1 MTETEHPKGELEHP
15 IYRTSP
21 ERGAKM
27 LAIMLGIMIVGG
39 VIFFSMWDFWIS
51 GPAPV
56 VQMRN
61 AAAPE
66 APAAVLTGKDIPV
79 SLSFIESD
87 DFRTLAFNA
96 LPGDPDN
103 NPTIQ
108 ASVGDKIIFDVVN
121 DGKSFHAFGVTAE
134 EEGISGIISGTDVAS
149 GSNPLKP
156 DEGGTSE
163 FIPAEEGTYY
173 YICTVLGH
181 REQGMVG
188 KIIVGAAEAAAPS
201 GKAAAPTGVSH
212 VFELNFIESDDFRTL
227 AFNALPGEEG
237 NNPEIRVNSGDE
249 VTITTANNGKS
260 FHSFGVVSNPEDPN
274 SVVWNSAIAAAT
286 NPLKPGESGDVT
298 FIAGAP
304 GTYYYICTVPGHSF
318 QGMQGTFIVE

>member
-1 MTETEHPKGELEHP
+1 MAETEHPKGELEHP
-15 IYRTSP
+15 IFRTSP
-21 ERGAKM
+21 ERATKM
-27 LAIMLGIMIVGG
+27 MIIMLSIVIVGG

-51 GPAPV
+51 SPAPV
-56 VQMRN
+56 VQMRS
-61 AAAPE
+61 AAVSQ
-66 APAAVLTGKDIPV
+66 APAAVSTGEDIPV
-79 SLSFIESD
+79 SLSFVESD

-108 ASVGDKIIFDVVN
+108 ANVGDKIMFDVVN
-121 DGKSFHAFGVTAE
+121 DGKSFHAFGVTAV
-134 EEGISGIISGTDVAS
+134 EEGVGGIISGTDVAS
-149 GSNPLKP
+149 ASNPLKP
-156 DEGGTSE
+156 GQDGTSE

-173 YICTVLGH
+173 YICTVPGH
-181 REQGMVG
+181 REQGMIG
-188 KIIVGAAEAAAPS
+188 KIIVGAAEAAPS
-201 GKAAAPTGVSH
+201 GEAAAPTGVSH
-212 VFELNFIESDDFRTL
+212 DFELNFIESDDFRTL

-249 VTITTANNGKS
+249 VTITSANNGRS
-260 FHSFGVVSNPEDPN
+260 FHAFGVVSNPEDPN

-298 FIAGAP
+298 FTAGAP

>member
-21 ERGAKM
+21 ERATKM
-27 LAIMLGIMIVGG
+27 MIIMLSIVIVGG

-51 GPAPV
+51 SPAPV
-56 VQMRN
+56 VQMRS
-61 AAAPE
+61 AAVSQ
-66 APAAVLTGKDIPV
+66 APAAVSTGEDIPV
-79 SLSFIESD
+79 SLSFVESD

-108 ASVGDKIIFDVVN
+108 ANVGDKIIFDVVN
-121 DGKSFHAFGVTAE
+121 NGKSFHSFGVTAV
-134 EEGISGIISGTDVAS
+134 EEGVGGIISGTDVAS
-149 GSNPLKP
+149 ASNPLKP
-156 DEGGTSE
+156 GQDGTSE

-173 YICTVLGH
+173 YICTVPGH

-201 GKAAAPTGVSH
+201 GQAAAPTGVSH
-212 VFELNFIESDDFRTL
+212 DFELNFIESEDFRTL

-249 VTITTANNGKS
+249 VTITVANNGRS

-298 FIAGAP
+298 FTAGAP
-304 GTYYYICTVPGHSF
+304 GTYYYICTVPGHAL

>member
-1 MTETEHPKGELEHP
+1 MAETEHPKGELEHP

-21 ERGAKM
+21 ERATKM
-27 LAIMLGIMIVGG
+27 MVIMLSIVIVGG

-51 GPAPV
+51 SPAPV
-56 VQMRN
+56 VQMRS
-61 AAAPE
+61 AAVSQ
-66 APAAVLTGKDIPV
+66 APAAVSTGEDIPV

-108 ASVGDKIIFDVVN
+108 ANVGDKIMFDVVN
-121 DGKSFHAFGVTAE
+121 DGKSFHSFGVTAV
-134 EEGISGIISGTDVAS
+134 EEGVGGIISGTDVAS
-149 GSNPLKP
+149 ASNPLKP
-156 DEGGTSE
+156 GQDGTSE

-173 YICTVLGH
+173 YICTVPGH
-181 REQGMVG
+181 REQGMIG
-188 KIIVGAAEAAAPS
+188 KIIVGTAETTPS
-201 GKAAAPTGVSH
+201 GQAAAPTGVSH
-212 VFELNFIESDDFRTL
+212 DFELNFIESDDFRTL

-249 VTITTANNGKS
+249 VTITAANNGRS

-274 SVVWNSAIAAAT
+274 SVVWNSEIAAAT

-298 FIAGAP
+298 FTAGAP
-304 GTYYYICTVPGHSF
+304 GTYSYICTVPGHAL